1 MYALVIP
8 KGGITMTD
16 SINKNIDNEELDLEQ
31 LEDVSGGYILTRDQI
46 EKNIYI
52 PQEQSTDTLSIKEKL
67 ERIDNKLRKMSDMHL

>member
-1 MYALVIP
+1 
-8 KGGITMTD
+8 MTD